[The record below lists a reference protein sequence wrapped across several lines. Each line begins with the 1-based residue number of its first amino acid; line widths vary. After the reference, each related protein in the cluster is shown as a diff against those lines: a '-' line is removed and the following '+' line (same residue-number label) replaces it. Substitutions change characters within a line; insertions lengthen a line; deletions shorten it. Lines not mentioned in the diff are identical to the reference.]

1 MELQTLILIVGV
13 AFVLIFGI
21 VAMLA
26 RFYRKVDQGW
36 ALIINK
42 TALEPV
48 VTFSGGVVLP
58 VFHRAELM
66 DISVKTIEID
76 RRGKEGLIC
85 QDNIRADIKVTFF
98 VRVNKTIDD
107 VRKVAGLIGC
117 ARASDQR
124 TVEELFAAKFS
135 EALKTAGKQLDFEQL
150 YTQRENFKD
159 QIIGVIGKD
168 LNGYVLDD
176 AAIDYLEQT
185 PLENLDPENI
195 LDSQGIRKITD
206 ITTQANVHT
215 NELRQK
221 ERMEIGNQ
229 NLRADEAIFRFDQQ
243 RAEAEA
249 KKQKEITVA
258 QAREQNEA
266 ARVQY
271 DEQKQTEVKRQK
283 VEEEIKLAEEAKVRA
298 VAVAE
303 QARLREIGVE
313 KVRVTKAT
321 DLEEVDRQREVVLR
335 QIDKEKVVEVQ
346 RKEIADVI
354 RARISVEKT
363 VAEEEENIKDLRAH
377 AEAKRTK
384 EVTII
389 GAEAQAQE
397 VLIKDIKKAE
407 AEEEVAKLHARKQL
421 TLAEANL
428 EASDKQA
435 RAKIR
440 LSEGVQ
446 AEKAADGLAHV
457 RVREAE
463 ALAIEKQ
470 GLAQVKVREAAV
482 AITEREGLTEAEII
496 KEKHLAEAV
505 GAEQR
510 GLAEVRVREAD
521 AVAIEKKG
529 LAEATAVRERLLA
542 EVTARE
548 AEAVAL
554 EKNMTA
560 EATGLMRKA
569 EAMKAL
575 DTESRAHEEFRL
587 RLEKQL
593 ELAMEGLKAQVA
605 IADKQA
611 GVLAKAMES
620 AKINIVGG
628 DGAFFDRFIQAVS
641 VGKSID
647 GVVESSSTVRSVL
660 GDRLGGGGDLIGDIK
675 DMMASVS
682 SESLKNVTVSALL
695 GRMMLDADDATK
707 GKIKKL
713 IDKAREL
720 GLTGDS
726 DRS

>member
-1 MELQTLILIVGV
+1 MELQTVLIIVG
-13 AFVLIFGI
+13 AFFVLIFG
-21 VAMLA
+21 VLAMLT
-26 RFYRKVDQGW
+26 RFYRKVDQGR

-42 TALEPV
+42 MKKTE

-66 DISVKTIEID
+66 DISVKTIEVD

-98 VRVNKTIDD
+98 VRVNPQGDD
-107 VRKVAGLIGC
+107 VLKVAGLIGC

-124 TVEELFAAKFS
+124 TIEELFAAKFS

-150 YTQRENFKD
+150 YTQRDNFKD
-159 QIIGVIGKD
+159 QIIKVIGKD

-185 PLENLDPENI
+185 PLESLDPENI

-206 ITTQANVHT
+206 ITTQANVRT

-221 ERMEIGNQ
+221 ERMEIGDQ

-249 KKQKEITVA
+249 KKHKEITVA

-271 DEQKQTEVKRQK
+271 DEQKLTEVKRQK

-346 RKEIADVI
+346 KKEIADVV

-363 VAEEEENIKDLRAH
+363 VAEEEENIKDLRAF

-384 EVTII
+384 EVTIV
-389 GAEAQAQE
+389 GAEAEAQE

-435 RAKIR
+435 RAMIR
-440 LSEGVQ
+440 MSEGVQ
-446 AEKAADGLAHV
+446 AEKAAAGLAAV
-457 RVREAE
+457 RVREAD
-463 ALAIEKQ
+463 AVAIEKQ
-470 GLAQVKVREAAV
+470 GLAEVKVREAAV
-482 AITEREGLTEAEII
+482 VVAEHEGMTEAAII
-496 KEKHLAEAV
+496 KEKHLAEAA

-510 GLAEVRVREAD
+510 GLAAVRVREAD
-521 AVAIEKKG
+521 AGAIEKKG

-575 DTESRAHEEFRL
+575 DVESRAHEEFRL

-593 ELAMEGLKAQVA
+593 ELAMEGLRSRVA

-647 GVVESSSTVRSVL
+647 GVVDSSSTVRSVL

-695 GRMMLDADDATK
+695 GRMMLDADDTTK
-707 GKIKKL
+707 GKIKSL
-713 IDKAREL
+713 IDRAKEL

-726 DRS
+726 ERR